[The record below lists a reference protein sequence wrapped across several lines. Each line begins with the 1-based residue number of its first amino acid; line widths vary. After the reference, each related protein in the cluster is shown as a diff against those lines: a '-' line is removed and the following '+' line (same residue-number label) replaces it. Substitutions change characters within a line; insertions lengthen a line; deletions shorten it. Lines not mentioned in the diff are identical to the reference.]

1 MDPSRTGQDASVRPR
16 LTTRVLSLLVV
27 AGLGV
32 TLPAAPVGAEAVF
45 TPQPQVSL
53 GYDVQ
58 PWDVTVVPGGRRA
71 LVVTDD
77 DLISVDI
84 SSSTPT
90 VSGRATNVFGTD
102 VVAKDGRTAYV
113 ANDDVLYVV
122 DVSGDRPRLVRR
134 IGNAA
139 PNDILDLAIRGKRL
153 YASYGSGWVTGRG
166 NGVQVFALGNAR
178 RPAKA
183 GGFKTA
189 PFPVGVA
196 VSRDGKRVV
205 TANGLVGSVTVAD
218 VSKRRPRVLKKELEL
233 PFDPT
238 SVVTVGGTAYVYSE
252 DDSRIAKVA
261 LGRGRLGGSKYTLPG
276 NGGGP
281 MLAVAHDGAYLY
293 TLLDQ
298 QGEETTVGV
307 IDRRTRRVVTGF
319 TGVDFPRAVAASGSG
334 PSKGTFF
341 VVWAG
346 SAVYDTP
353 GGLVGVSRA
362 G

>member
-1 MDPSRTGQDASVRPR
+1 MRTR
-16 LTTRVLSLLVV
+16 LPVRVLSLLV
-27 AGLGV
+27 ATGLGV
-32 TLPAAPVGAEAVF
+32 TVPAAPVGAEAVF
-45 TPQPQVSL
+45 TPQPDVSL
-53 GYDVQ
+53 GFDVQ
-58 PWDVTVVPGGRRA
+58 PWDVTVVPGGKRA
-71 LVVTDD
+71 LVITDD
-77 DLISVDI
+77 DLVSVDI
-84 SSSTPT
+84 RTSTPSVT
-90 VSGRATNVFGTD
+90 GRATNVFGTD

-122 DVSGDRPRLVRR
+122 DVSGDRPRLVKR

-139 PNDILDLAIRGKRL
+139 PNDILDLAVKGKRL
-153 YASYGSGWVTGRG
+153 YASYGSGWPDGRG
-166 NGVQVFALGNAR
+166 NGVRIFGLGNAR
-178 RPAKA
+178 KPMKA

-196 VSRDGKRVV
+196 VSGDGKRVV

-233 PFDPT
+233 PFDAT
-238 SVVTVGGTAYVYSE
+238 SVVTVGSTAYVYSE
-252 DDSRIAKVA
+252 DDSRIARVA
-261 LGRGRLGGSKYTLPG
+261 LGRGRLGGSTYTLPG
-276 NGGGP
+276 NAGGP

-307 IDRRTRRVVTGF
+307 IDRLTRRAVTGF
-319 TGVDFPRAVAASGSG
+319 TGIDFPRAVAASGSG
-334 PSKGTFF
+334 PSKGTFY
-341 VVWAG
+341 VVWAS

-353 GGLVGVSRA
+353 AGFVGVSRQ